1 MKVIGFRNVDFTGQD
16 GRPVRG
22 MSLYLSQPIS
32 KNGCGEA
39 AEKVFI
45 PERFLN
51 STVAVPALG
60 DEVEPVYNKFGKVV
74 DIRPV

>member
-22 MSLYLSQPIS
+22 LSLYLSQPIT

-39 AEKVFI
+39 AEKVFLSERIMSGMTAI
-45 PERFLN
+45 PE
-51 STVAVPALG
+51 LG
-60 DEVEPVYNKFGKVV
+60 EEVEPVYNKFGKVV
-74 DIRPV
+74 EVRPV

>member
-22 MSLYLSQPIS
+22 MSLYLSQPII

-45 PERFLN
+45 PERFLKDM
-51 STVAVPALG
+51 AVFPGIG

-74 DIRPV
+74 EIRPV

>member
-1 MKVIGFRNVDFTGQD
+1 MKVIGFRNVDFTGKD

-22 MSLYLSQPIS
+22 MSLYLSQPIT
-32 KNGCGEA
+32 KNGCGESV
-39 AEKVFI
+39 EKVFI

-51 STVAVPALG
+51 GTVAVPALG

-74 DIRPV
+74 DIQPV

>member
-16 GRPVRG
+16 GRRVRG
-22 MSLYLSQPIS
+22 LSLYLSQPII

-51 STVAVPALG
+51 GMAAVPALG
-60 DEVEPVYNKFGKVV
+60 EEVEPVYNKFGKVV
-74 DIRPV
+74 EVRPV

>member
-22 MSLYLSQPIS
+22 MSLYLSQPIT

-39 AEKVFI
+39 AEKVFLS
-45 PERFLN
+45 ERIVN
-51 STVAVPALG
+51 SMAAIPALG
-60 DEVEPVYNKFGKVV
+60 EEVEPVFNRFGKVV
-74 DIRPV
+74 EVRPV

>member
-22 MSLYLSQPIS
+22 LSLYLSQPIT

-39 AEKVFI
+39 AEKVFLA
-45 PERFLN
+45 ERIVN
-51 STVAVPALG
+51 SMAAVPELG
-60 DEVEPVYNKFGKVV
+60 EEVEPVYNKFGKVV
-74 DIRPV
+74 EVRPV